1 MAKAVR
7 VSLGEMWITCH
18 VCKSDL
24 FRERGVK
31 LNSTGGEFF
40 NVAWADETATGLICL
55 RCGYVHLFVN
65 RQLQLHRAKD

>member
-7 VSLGEMWITCH
+7 VSLGDMWITCQ
-18 VCKSDL
+18 VCKHDV

-40 NVAWADETATGLICL
+40 KVAWADETATGLICM
-55 RCGYVHLFVN
+55 RCGYVQLFAN
-65 RQLQLHRAKD
+65 RQLQLHRADD